1 MNYNELI
8 TRIDDNGFDI
18 SDGILDV
25 NNGTGLLRLVNTAH
39 TCFLIIKIDNVGLV
53 DGVYLIDE
61 NDILDRISNYSMLPV
76 LEYFDYELFMD
87 EGYKAYDTKSFFRK
101 LKYIDK
107 LEPGENKEIT
117 LEIRGECKYSIVN
130 AKFLKSC
137 LLNKENISNLYF
149 KISKGN
155 HVLIKY
161 NSGEFEVYCVIAGI
175 LYAYGGVTL
184 KI

>member
-8 TRIDDNGFDI
+8 TRIQDNGFDI

-25 NNGTGLLRLVNTAH
+25 NEGTGLLRLVNTAN
-39 TCFLIIKIDNVGLV
+39 TCFLIIKIDNVGLD
-53 DGVYLIDE
+53 DGVYSIDE
-61 NDILDRISNYSMLPV
+61 NNVLDIISNYSMLPV
-76 LEYFDYELFMD
+76 WKFDDELFMD

-101 LKYIDK
+101 LKCIDK
-107 LEPGENKEIT
+107 LETCKNKEIT
-117 LEIRGECKYSIVN
+117 LEIRVEYKYSVVN

-149 KISKGN
+149 KISKEN

-161 NSGEFEVYCVIAGI
+161 NSGEFEVYCVIARI
-175 LYAYGGVTL
+175 LAEYGDVTL